1 MEFLDR
7 IVLDNSVRDI
17 LIVAAV
23 IAVVLLFKQILSRY
37 IASGLFFLIQSFW
50 KTVDRKQFVELI
62 FKPMSWLLSIT
73 VALIALNRLTYPEAW
88 DFNVLKMP
96 FALILDK
103 IGIAIWVIS
112 FIKLMLSIVNF
123 VALIL
128 SKRALKSEDKTD
140 DQLVS
145 FFRDFFKVIIWIIG
159 ILLLLKA
166 VFNQNVG
173 YLLTSLSIVG
183 AALALSAKESLENLI
198 ASFIIFFDK
207 PFFVGDTVKVNN
219 VTGTV
224 ERIGL
229 RSTRVR
235 TADKTLVTV
244 PNKQM
249 VDSVVDN
256 WSMRSGRRGELKL
269 ELNEKTDTNNLNV
282 FIENMKQMLEGKK
295 EAGIGSYTVF
305 LSDFNKNGPIV
316 FIEYITAPI
325 ALADFN
331 AIKQQVN
338 MALIDTMKKSDV
350 GLAVNTSNLTIIS
363 TDSEEDGEQKNKSI
377 I

>member
-7 IVLDNSVRDI
+7 IILDNSVRDI
-17 LIVAAV
+17 LTVAAV
-23 IAVVLLFKQILSRY
+23 IAVVLIFKQILSRY
-37 IASGLFFLIQSFW
+37 IASGLYFIIQTIW
-50 KTVDRKQFVELI
+50 KGVERKQFVELV

-73 VALIALNRLTYPEAW
+73 VALIALHRLTYPAAW
-88 DFNVLKMP
+88 DFKLLKLP
-96 FALILDK
+96 FDVILEK
-103 IGIAIWVIS
+103 TGVAIWIFS
-112 FIKLMLSIVNF
+112 FIKFLLSVVNF
-123 VALIL
+123 ISLVL
-128 SKRALKSEDKTD
+128 SKKASLTADKTD

-145 FFRDFFKVIIWIIG
+145 FFRDFIKVIIWIIG

-207 PFFVGDTVKVNN
+207 PFFVGDTVKVNS
-219 VTGTV
+219 VTGSV

-229 RSTRVR
+229 RSTRIR

-249 VDSVVDN
+249 VDSIVDN
-256 WSMRSGRRGELKL
+256 WSMRSARRAEVKL
-269 ELNEKTDTNNLNV
+269 ELSDKTPPEKV
-282 FIENMKQMLEGKK
+282 AAFIDSIKKMLEEKK
-295 EAGIGSYTVF
+295 QSGINNYTSF
-305 LSDFNKNGPIV
+305 LFEFNKNGPTV
-316 FIEYITAPI
+316 FIEYFTAPNTM
-325 ALADFN
+325 AEFN
-331 AIKQQVN
+331 VVKQSVN
-338 MALIDTMKKSDV
+338 FSLMQLVKENQIDMAS
-350 GLAVNTSNLTIIS
+350 NSSNLTIIS
-363 TDSEEDGEQKNKSI
+363 NDSENEAPKSNPI